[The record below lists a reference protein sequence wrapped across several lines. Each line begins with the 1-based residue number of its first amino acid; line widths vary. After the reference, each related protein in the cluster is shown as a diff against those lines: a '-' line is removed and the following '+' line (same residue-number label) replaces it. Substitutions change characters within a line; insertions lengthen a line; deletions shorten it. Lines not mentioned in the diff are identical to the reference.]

1 MSGEPCQNLTENRF
15 TASKYRRYLGLRARK
30 VLPEGRFRLT
40 SEGCAG
46 PMRPAAWTGT
56 LGRAP
61 FMKKKSLT
69 RVLAVAVAALLI
81 LAACGSDDDSA
92 SEVVTSGRANW
103 STGYV
108 QAEIYTALLRELG
121 YEVTESADM
130 ELGPQNAFM
139 AMASGDMDFWANSWM
154 PGHQSWLNGEMT
166 DGSLVGDHV
175 TVLGEEMM
183 AGGLQGML
191 ITKGFAEEYQI
202 WTLED
207 LDNNPDAIAAYDA
220 TDANPGNGIVDV
232 MGCPED
238 WTCDNI
244 INAQIAGAGYKNIQQ
259 VKAGYDAMWAQA
271 VDMVNEGLPVI
282 AYTWT
287 PSAYITQIRPGDNA
301 YWIGLEYVLD
311 DSNPTQQE
319 GGEAWDQRPGTA
331 DISEEMC
338 PARNAEG
345 LCPIGWAA
353 ADIRAAA
360 NNDFLAANP
369 SAEELLLQIKLSV
382 MDVSRANVAQGEGA
396 DPKDLAADWIAENR
410 STVDGWL
417 EAARAAS

>member
-1 MSGEPCQNLTENRF
+1 
-15 TASKYRRYLGLRARK
+15 
-30 VLPEGRFRLT
+30 
-40 SEGCAG
+40 
-46 PMRPAAWTGT
+46 
-56 LGRAP
+56 
-61 FMKKKSLT
+61 
-69 RVLAVAVAALLI
+69 
-81 LAACGSDDDSA
+81 
-92 SEVVTSGRANW
+92 
-103 STGYV
+103 
-108 QAEIYTALLRELG
+108 
-121 YEVTESADM
+121 M

-175 TVLGEEMM
+175 TVVGEEMV

-191 ITKGFAEEYQI
+191 ITKGFAEEYQV

-207 LDNNPDAIAAYDA
+207 LDNNADAIAAYDA
-220 TDANPGNGIVDV
+220 TDANPGNGMVDI

-244 INAQIAGAGYKNIQQ
+244 INSQLAGGGYKNLVQ

-271 VDMVNEGLPVI
+271 VDMVNEGLPVV

-301 YWIGLEYVLD
+301 YWIGMDYVLD
-311 DSNPTQQE
+311 DSNPMGQD

-331 DISEEMC
+331 AISAEMC
-338 PARNAEG
+338 PARTADD
-345 LCPIGWAA
+345 LCPIGWVA
-353 ADIRAAA
+353 ADIKAAA
-360 NNDFLAANP
+360 NNDFMSANP
-369 SAEELLLQIKLSV
+369 AAAQLITDIKLSV
-382 MDVSRANVAQGEGA
+382 MDVSVANVAQGEGS
-396 DPKDLAADWIAENR
+396 DPKDLAADWIASNR

-417 EAARAAS
+417 DAARAAG

>member
-1 MSGEPCQNLTENRF
+1 MN
-15 TASKYRRYLGLRARK
+15 
-30 VLPEGRFRLT
+30 
-40 SEGCAG
+40 
-46 PMRPAAWTGT
+46 
-56 LGRAP
+56 
-61 FMKKKSLT
+61 KKSLT
-69 RVLAVAVAALLI
+69 RLVAVAAAALLI
-81 LAACGSDDDSA
+81 LAACGSDDDSSSGSA
-92 SEVVTSGRANW
+92 SEAEASASAPATTEAAMNMTPGEGVSVTSGRANW

-121 YEVTESADM
+121 YTVSESADM

-175 TVLGEEMM
+175 SVIGEEMV

-191 ITKGFAEEYQI
+191 ITKGFAEEYQV

-207 LDNNPDAIAAYDA
+207 LDGNADAIAAYDA
-220 TDANPGNGIVDV
+220 TDANPGNGMVDIF
-232 MGCPED
+232 GCPED

-244 INAQIAGAGYKNIQQ
+244 INSQLAGGGYKNLQQ

-271 VDMVNEGLPVI
+271 VDMVNEGLLVV

-287 PSAYITQIRPGDNA
+287 PSAYITQIRPGANA

-311 DSNPTQQE
+311 DSNPMGQE

-331 DISEEMC
+331 AIGEDMC
-338 PARNAEG
+338 PARSADG

-353 ADIRAAA
+353 ADIKAAA
-360 NNDFLAANP
+360 NNDFLDANP
-369 SAEELLLQIKLSV
+369 AAKQLLTDIKLSV
-382 MDVSRANVAQGEGA
+382 MDVSIANVAQGEGA
-396 DPKDLAADWIAENR
+396 DPKDLAADWIAGNR
-410 STVDGWL
+410 GLVDGWL
-417 EAARAAS
+417 DAARAAAS

>member
-1 MSGEPCQNLTENRF
+1 MN
-15 TASKYRRYLGLRARK
+15 
-30 VLPEGRFRLT
+30 
-40 SEGCAG
+40 
-46 PMRPAAWTGT
+46 
-56 LGRAP
+56 
-61 FMKKKSLT
+61 KKSTT
-69 RVLAVAVAALLI
+69 RLLAVATAALLI
-81 LAACGSDDDSA
+81 LAACGSDDDSSSGSA
-92 SEVVTSGRANW
+92 SEAEASASASEAAMNMTPGEGVPVTAGRANW

-121 YEVTESADM
+121 YTVSESADM

-175 TVLGEEMM
+175 SVIGEEMV

-191 ITKGFAEEYQI
+191 ITKGFAEEYQV

-207 LDNNPDAIAAYDA
+207 LDGNADAIAAYDA
-220 TDANPGNGIVDV
+220 TDANPGNGMVDIF
-232 MGCPED
+232 GCPED

-244 INAQIAGAGYKNIQQ
+244 INSQLKGGGYKNLQQ

-271 VDMVNEGLPVI
+271 VDMVNEGLPVV

-301 YWIGLEYVLD
+301 YWIGMDYVLD
-311 DSNPTQQE
+311 DSNPNQQE

-331 DISEEMC
+331 AIGADMC
-338 PARNAEG
+338 PAQNADG
-345 LCPIGWAA
+345 LCKIGWVA
-353 ADIRAAA
+353 ADIKAAA
-360 NNDFLAANP
+360 NNDFLDENPAAKQ
-369 SAEELLLQIKLSV
+369 LLTDIKLSV
-382 MDVSRANVAQGEGA
+382 MDVSVANVAQGEGA
-396 DPKDLAADWIAENR
+396 DPKDLAADWIAANR
-410 STVDGWL
+410 GLVDGWL
-417 EAARAAS
+417 DAARAAS

>member
-1 MSGEPCQNLTENRF
+1 MNMTPGEGV
-15 TASKYRRYLGLRARK
+15 S
-30 VLPEGRFRLT
+30 
-40 SEGCAG
+40 
-46 PMRPAAWTGT
+46 
-56 LGRAP
+56 
-61 FMKKKSLT
+61 
-69 RVLAVAVAALLI
+69 
-81 LAACGSDDDSA
+81 
-92 SEVVTSGRANW
+92 VTSGRANW

-121 YEVTESADM
+121 YTVSESADM

-175 TVLGEEMM
+175 SVIGEEMV

-191 ITKGFAEEYQI
+191 ITKGFAEEYQV

-207 LDNNPDAIAAYDA
+207 LDGNADAIAAYDA
-220 TDANPGNGIVDV
+220 TDANPGNGMVDIF
-232 MGCPED
+232 GCPED

-244 INAQIAGAGYKNIQQ
+244 INSQLAGGGYKNLQQ

-271 VDMVNEGLPVI
+271 VDMVNEGLPVV

-301 YWIGLEYVLD
+301 YWIGMEYILD
-311 DSNPTQQE
+311 DSNPNNQE

-331 DISEEMC
+331 AIGEDMC
-338 PARNAEG
+338 PARSADG

-353 ADIRAAA
+353 ADIKAAA
-360 NNDFLAANP
+360 NNDFLDANP
-369 SAEELLLQIKLSV
+369 AAKQLLTDIKLSV
-382 MDVSRANVAQGEGA
+382 MDVSIANVAQGEGA
-396 DPKDLAADWIAENR
+396 DPKDLAADWIAGNR
-410 STVDGWL
+410 GLVDGWL
-417 EAARAAS
+417 DAARAAAS